1 MRCKTTSIYLQG
13 CKLQVASLTK
23 LNKDGSS
30 AEASKGRRRRTLV
43 LNDGDMVQV
52 DTRFGPLQLVFESSS
67 ALGRK
72 GRNEFDPAMFA
83 TGSEDPAL
91 QQRKYVAAAFDA
103 QDADINLWPANAYS
117 LDLLQH
123 AKSTFDPATGFNL
136 LGFDALGFDARGLN
150 RRGFNRLGVH
160 SQTLTE
166 FDPEGYDV
174 DGFSASGL
182 ERPRS
187 WYARML
193 DVSPNEI
200 RYQQLT
206 PSLSFA
212 SPERQWDV
220 ASRLIRQASQA
231 ASSSQPSFESLAH
244 LVNDVI
250 SQAVPLARQELATTL
265 PHVLRLS
272 EPSLHAAQEVSERLE
287 QGRDPED
294 LAFDRAVLKTL
305 IKRRVSGRFSLPDL
319 HSLSDQD
326 MDRLAASMLRDV
338 RAQAL
343 LDIKNKQ
350 F

>member
-13 CKLQVASLTK
+13 CKLQVASLVK
-23 LNKDGSS
+23 LNEDGSVV
-30 AEASKGRRRRTLV
+30 EASKGRRRRALV
-43 LNDGDMVQV
+43 LNDGDVV
-52 DTRFGPLQLVFESSS
+52 RIDTRFGPLQLVFDSSS

-83 TGSEDPAL
+83 NGGEDQEL
-91 QQRKYVAAAFDA
+91 QQRRYVAAAFDA
-103 QDADINLWPANAYS
+103 QDTDINLWPANAYS

-150 RRGFNRLGVH
+150 RRGFARHGIH

-182 ERPRS
+182 QRPLS

-206 PSLSFA
+206 PSLSFS

-220 ASRLIRQASQA
+220 ASRLIRQAGQA
-231 ASSSQPSFESLAH
+231 TGASRPSFESLTH

-250 SQAVPLARQELATTL
+250 AQAVPLARQELATTL

-272 EPSLHAAQEVSERLE
+272 EPSLHTAREVSERLE
-287 QGRDPED
+287 QGRDPDD
-294 LAFDRAVLKTL
+294 LAFDRAVLKSL

-319 HSLSDQD
+319 QSLTEDD
-326 MDRLAASMLRDV
+326 MNTLAASMLRDV

-343 LDIKNKQ
+343 LDLKNKQ